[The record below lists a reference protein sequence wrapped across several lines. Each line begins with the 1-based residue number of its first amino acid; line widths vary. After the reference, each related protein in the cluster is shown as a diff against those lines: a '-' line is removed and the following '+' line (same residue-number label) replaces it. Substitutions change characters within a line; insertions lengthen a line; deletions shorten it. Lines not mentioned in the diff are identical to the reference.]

1 MLAEGLEIV
10 TKVVA
15 QYKIVEKLYL
25 QRASEG
31 TFELQSSIVD
41 VYTLVLK
48 FLIQA
53 QKFYSKNTAERIF
66 KNVFDVHN
74 KFQGYLDAI
83 AKQQIQVK
91 KYADLVDTQQRKNL
105 EEGLKTLTLEEKD
118 NFHRLEKALEDI
130 QRPINR
136 MQRQLEDV
144 YDNLEN
150 AERQKIL
157 HWVSPIPYI
166 QHHVQSNTDIL
177 KGTGL
182 WFLNDDRLTQWRC
195 SSLSSIMW
203 LRGIAG
209 SGKSKLLWVMLS

>member
-1 MLAEGLEIV
+1 MLAEGLEII

-31 TFELQSSIVD
+31 TVELKSCIVD
-41 VYTLVLK
+41 LYTLVLK
-48 FLIQA
+48 FLIRA
-53 QKFYSKNTAERIF
+53 RKFYSKNTAERIF
-66 KNVFDVHN
+66 INVFDVHN
-74 KFQGYLDAI
+74 KFQGYLGAI
-83 AKQQIQVK
+83 AEQQVQVK

-105 EEGLKTLTLEEKD
+105 EEGLETLTLEEKN

-130 QRPINR
+130 QRPIVR

-144 YDNLEN
+144 NDNLKSD
-150 AERQKIL
+150 ERREIL
-157 HWVSPIPYI
+157 RWLSPIPYI
-166 QHHVQSNTDIL
+166 QHHVQSSKDIL
-177 KGTGL
+177 KETGL
-182 WFLNDDRLTQWRC
+182 WFLNDDRLTQWRW

>member
-1 MLAEGLEIV
+1 MLAEGLETV

-31 TFELQSSIVD
+31 TFELESSIVD
-41 VYTLVLK
+41 LYTLVLK
-48 FLIQA
+48 FLIGA

-83 AKQQIQVK
+83 AKQQLQVK
-91 KYADLVDTQQRKNL
+91 KYADLVDAQQRKNL
-105 EEGLKTLTLEEKD
+105 EEGLETLTLEEKD
-118 NFHRLEKALEDI
+118 NFHRLEKALEEV

-144 YDNLEN
+144 HENLKS
-150 AERQKIL
+150 AERQEIL
-157 HWVSPIPYI
+157 RWLSPIPYI
-166 QHHVQSNTDIL
+166 QHHVQSKTDIL
-177 KGTGL
+177 EGTGS

-195 SSLSSIMW
+195 SSFSSIMW

-209 SGKSKLLWVMLS
+209 SGKSKLL